1 MGGTNSGRREEKVRE
16 RGRKIWEGG
25 VERGIIIRE
34 EVVQEEEQEQGTT
47 GGSIDQGRATGRAP
61 IV

>member
-34 EVVQEEEQEQGTT
+34 EVVQEQGTT